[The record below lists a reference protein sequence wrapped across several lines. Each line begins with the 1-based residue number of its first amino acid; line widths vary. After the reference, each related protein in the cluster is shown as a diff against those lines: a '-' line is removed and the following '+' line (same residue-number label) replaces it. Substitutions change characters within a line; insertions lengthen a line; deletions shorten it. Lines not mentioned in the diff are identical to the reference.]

1 MVNPHFI
8 DFPIVFKMEMEIFA
22 LVVLQSIHD
31 RRKKRRAVNRHL
43 RGVAEEFQ
51 PISHNNTVD
60 RKQSDHFSPSADGN
74 GELKRMWKHLVSKT
88 RSAAEVRRI
97 RRAWER
103 MVTSESSTQENAQAP
118 RRMREADNYGQARHV
133 DWKESEW
140 EPYYAGSWEGGD
152 YETVYNRTTQE
163 NNSKS
168 RQSNSGSSGSDKT
181 SFQRARA
188 WNGGSS
194 SPLDR
199 RVSNSLVILGL
210 DTSCLP
216 TMIALK
222 KAFLKC
228 AMVHHPDRHATDP
241 EAAATAEV
249 KFKEVQSAF
258 QVVLQNIEK

>member
-1 MVNPHFI
+1 VSESSAQGATSSGGMCLLPRPAPRVPNKSKSCSRRRAGDYLRMVNPHFI

-103 MVTSESSTQENAQAP
+103 MVTSESSTQQ
-118 RRMREADNYGQARHV
+118 R
-133 DWKESEW
+133 
-140 EPYYAGSWEGGD
+140 
-152 YETVYNRTTQE
+152 
-163 NNSKS
+163 
-168 RQSNSGSSGSDKT
+168 
-181 SFQRARA
+181 FQ
-188 WNGGSS
+188 
-194 SPLDR
+194 
-199 RVSNSLVILGL
+199 
-210 DTSCLP
+210 
-216 TMIALK
+216 K
-222 KAFLKC
+222 
-228 AMVHHPDRHATDP
+228 
-241 EAAATAEV
+241 
-249 KFKEVQSAF
+249 
-258 QVVLQNIEK
+258 